1 MEIECKKAE
10 VKKNLNMKC
19 EYEKGEIRLF
29 DTRVALTNL
38 LPACKK
44 IDKIFGSGAEVIVHC
59 IASEQGRQLCK
70 TAMTNN
76 PSTSKRDLLE
86 EVVDIQTR
94 AGWGIT
100 HLEII
105 KNNPLRIEVTV
116 KNSPIKGL
124 QGSLKHLIG
133 SFWTGVLSE
142 GFSQQLK
149 CASFSYDEKEDTLRC
164 IITA

>member
-1 MEIECKKAE
+1 MEIQCKKAE
-10 VKKNLNMKC
+10 VKKNLNLKC
-19 EYEKGEIRLF
+19 KYEKGEIRLF

-59 IASEQGRQLCK
+59 IASEQGRQLFK
-70 TAMTNN
+70 TAITNN
-76 PSTSKRDLLE
+76 PDTSKAGLLE

-105 KNNPLRIEVTV
+105 KNDPLRIEVTV
-116 KNSPIKGL
+116 KNSPIKVL

-133 SFWTGVLSE
+133 SFWTGILSE
-142 GFSQQLK
+142 AFGRQLK
-149 CASFSYDEKEDTLRC
+149 CESFSYDEKEDTLRC
-164 IITA
+164 ILTS